1 MLKLNVLAA
10 NIAKIENE
18 KLSAQDKELKIAL
31 AREQTAQRLNNLDQA
46 ELDRKKDIQDAVDK
60 NLRSIENEIQLSKAR
75 LGGTEEQV
83 KIEQELET
91 IRESI
96 KVRKL

>member
-1 MLKLNVLAA
+1 MLAA